1 MHMDTKTF
9 ARHSFLALVLAL
21 GGVACGDDDTDAAGD
36 EGGDTAGENGGEN
49 GDTNDGANSDTGG
62 ESDAG
67 DNGGEAELKDIVDT
81 AVGAGSFTT
90 LAKLLGDADL
100 VDTLKG
106 EGPFTV
112 FAPTDAAFEKLGAA
126 ADGLTKEQLT
136 AVLTYHVVAGKVGS
150 ADVKAGPV
158 TTVSGFSAFL
168 STEGGVK
175 INKATVTTPDIECT
189 NGVIHVIDTVILPPN
204 LVEAAGLAGGFTQLA
219 GALTTAGLVETLT
232 NPAATLTVFA
242 PTDAAFEALPADT
255 VADLTK
261 EQLTG
266 VLTYHVVGSK
276 VLSKD
281 LKAGAV
287 ETLNGADVTVN
298 LTGGV
303 KINDATV
310 IIADVVTTNGIIHV
324 IDKVLLPP
332 AE

>member
-1 MHMDTKTF
+1 MDTKTF

-21 GGVACGDDDTDAAGD
+21 GGAACGEDDADSTGDDT
-36 EGGDTAGENGGEN
+36 
-49 GDTNDGANSDTGG
+49 
-62 ESDAG
+62 G
-67 DNGGEAELKDIVDT
+67 DNGGANGDTTDGANADAGDAGDTGGDSELKDIVDT
-81 AVGAGSFTT
+81 AVGAGDFTT

-106 EGPFTV
+106 DGPFTV

-136 AVLTYHVVAGKVGS
+136 AVLTYHVVAGKVGA
-150 ADVKAGPV
+150 ADVTAGPV
-158 TTVSGFSAFL
+158 KTVSGFSAFL

-175 INKATVTTPDIECT
+175 INKATVTTADIECT

-219 GALTTAGLVETLT
+219 GALTTAGLVATLSD
-232 NPAATLTVFA
+232 PAATLTVFA
-242 PTDAAFEALPADT
+242 PTDAAFGELPDGLVAGLSKEA
-255 VADLTK
+255 
-261 EQLTG
+261 LTG
-266 VLTYHVVGSK
+266 VLTYHVVGSE
-276 VLSKD
+276 VLSTA
-281 LKAGAV
+281 LTAGAV
-287 ETLNGADVTVN
+287 KTLNGADVTVN

-303 KINDATV
+303 KINDAKV
-310 IIADVVTTNGIIHV
+310 VIADVVTTNGIIHV